1 MKDLIKFFRSIRRDR
16 AGIGRRNN
24 RYTDPSTG
32 LEYNKIN
39 TAHRV
44 SPKIWDVDL
53 ARTAQVIR
61 DFNENVNMHGEAY
74 KANSHRGM
82 VDFRKSKACGRGR

>member
-1 MKDLIKFFRSIRRDR
+1 MSMLDFLKKMREERTSGKRTR
-16 AGIGRRNN
+16 
-24 RYTDPSTG
+24 RYTDPCIG

-53 ARTAQVIR
+53 ARTPQIVR
-61 DFNENVNMHGEAY
+61 DFNDRVDIHGEAY